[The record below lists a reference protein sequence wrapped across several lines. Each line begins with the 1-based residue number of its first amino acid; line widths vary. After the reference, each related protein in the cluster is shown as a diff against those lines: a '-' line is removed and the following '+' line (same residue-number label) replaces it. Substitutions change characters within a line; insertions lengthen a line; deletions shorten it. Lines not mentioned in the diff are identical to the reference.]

1 MLHITPLIE
10 TEMKRRWKLLNSG
23 KIFYS
28 LKRKIIA
35 LVCSKIILGALK
47 DTNVLRAKKIK

>member
-1 MLHITPLIE
+1 
-10 TEMKRRWKLLNSG
+10 MKRRWKLLNSG